1 MWWGQKHSLYKGG
14 EGTFKSKKSHF
25 RIFLEWEYVS
35 STKPGY
41 GYKHTCLESNSNH
54 SPLIKTALLRVAY
67 FLRVP
72 LSGHDDV
79 AIFNDFAK

>member
-1 MWWGQKHSLYKGG
+1 MFYQ
-14 EGTFKSKKSHF
+14 E
-25 RIFLEWEYVS
+25 
-35 STKPGY
+35 
-41 GYKHTCLESNSNH
+41 YKHTCLESNSNH

-67 FLRVP
+67 VPLVP